1 VSRSTDPPPLR
12 RRSGSIPHDAVAIDP
27 RPQRRPSFL
36 LALGLQ
42 CPRFRRSA
50 RSARSHTAN
59 LLAQRA
65 IRLFTPTRT
74 PTLQGKAIGSA
85 ASLQRPQHSR
95 RGQIP
100 IAPAAPSVPHTPR
113 FRALALFGRW
123 PPQRVDGL
131 GIPASENLV
140 WGLSVSRKNSP
151 CTESFCHVIRL
162 HCGTA
167 ALLLGCAERS
177 EPRSR
182 VRRAEGAGLD
192 RECAD
197 RATISLPRQMS
208 SGRYFDLLCGFL
220 FCRFS
225 FPSRSLKIRFD
236 MIRGELAIGRGNRA
250 TTLYSVDP
258 RGSVP

>member
-1 VSRSTDPPPLR
+1 MSRSTDPPPLR

-74 PTLQGKAIGSA
+74 PTLQRKAIGSA

-100 IAPAAPSVPHTPR
+100 IAPAAPSLPHTPR

-131 GIPASENLV
+131 GIPASENLHRRRH
-140 WGLSVSRKNSP
+140 LAMQQETSLTRSP
-151 CTESFCHVIRL
+151 LDS
-162 HCGTA
+162 CGTVRPSAFA
-167 ALLLGCAERS
+167 ACPLLPARRRRIGRS
-177 EPRSR
+177 YGVSP
-182 VRRAEGAGLD
+182 L
-192 RECAD
+192 
-197 RATISLPRQMS
+197 TISRLSMWREPLDWRAP
-208 SGRYFDLLCGFL
+208 GALW
-220 FCRFS
+220 
-225 FPSRSLKIRFD
+225 PK
-236 MIRGELAIGRGNRA
+236 RGISPIPVGLR
-250 TTLYSVDP
+250 
-258 RGSVP
+258 

>member
-1 VSRSTDPPPLR
+1 MLKHPTLDQLHALGLHGMAKAFAEIAAGGEADGLGHHEWLGLLLDHEASWRQDKRLAARLR
-12 RRSGSIPHDAVAIDP
+12 VAKLRQQACVEDVDYRNP

-36 LALGLQ
+36 LALGRQ

-65 IRLFTPTRT
+65 IRLFTPART

-85 ASLQRPQHSR
+85 VSLQRPRHSR

-131 GIPASENLV
+131 GIPASENLHIIGHQRDQCRCLTPAFV
-140 WGLSVSRKNSP
+140 L
-151 CTESFCHVIRL
+151 
-162 HCGTA
+162 
-167 ALLLGCAERS
+167 
-177 EPRSR
+177 
-182 VRRAEGAGLD
+182 
-192 RECAD
+192 
-197 RATISLPRQMS
+197 RATPVASSARQAPTQRRV
-208 SGRYFDLLCGFL
+208 GRNNG
-220 FCRFS
+220 
-225 FPSRSLKIRFD
+225 
-236 MIRGELAIGRGNRA
+236 
-250 TTLYSVDP
+250 
-258 RGSVP
+258 

>member
-1 VSRSTDPPPLR
+1 MRQYTRLVRSR
-12 RRSGSIPHDAVAIDP
+12 V
-27 RPQRRPSFL
+27 
-36 LALGLQ
+36 
-42 CPRFRRSA
+42 
-50 RSARSHTAN
+50 AN
-59 LLAQRA
+59 LLTHHALHSFA
-65 IRLFTPTRT
+65 PTRLPLLGRKPIVT
-74 PTLQGKAIGSA
+74 SAPLQPPQAI
-85 ASLQRPQHSR
+85 P

-100 IAPAAPSVPHTPR
+100 IAPAAPPLHHCPR
-113 FRALALFGRW
+113 FRALALFGRGRQSAW
-123 PPQRVDGL
+123 KGSSL
-131 GIPASENLV
+131 PAAENLV

-197 RATISLPRQMS
+197 RATISLPRRTNVQ
-208 SGRYFDLLCGFL
+208 RALFDLLL

-225 FPSRSLKIRFD
+225 FHRHASFRSLKIRFD

>member
-1 VSRSTDPPPLR
+1 MSRSTDKPPLR

-36 LALGLQ
+36 LAFGLQ

-95 RGQIP
+95 RGRIP

-131 GIPASENLV
+131 GIPASENLHRT
-140 WGLSVSRKNSP
+140 GCERIAARQPLTQSQSP
-151 CTESFCHVIRL
+151 RQRGEPCRWTLRPMP
-162 HCGTA
+162 
-167 ALLLGCAERS
+167 LLG
-177 EPRSR
+177 
-182 VRRAEGAGLD
+182 
-192 RECAD
+192 
-197 RATISLPRQMS
+197 
-208 SGRYFDLLCGFL
+208 GRLILED
-220 FCRFS
+220 
-225 FPSRSLKIRFD
+225 
-236 MIRGELAIGRGNRA
+236 
-250 TTLYSVDP
+250 
-258 RGSVP
+258 